1 MRITNNMIMG
11 NTKTNINSTKVLVDK
26 YNTQMTTQKKISK
39 ASEDPVIAI
48 RSLRLSTS
56 LSHIDQYKDNN
67 IPDASSWMDVTE
79 TALSNMKSL
88 LTDIRTQCVNGST
101 DTLTA
106 EDRNTI
112 LQQLTA
118 MSEQVYTE
126 GNADYAGRTVFTGY
140 RTASKLTFQKD
151 TKSTYQITQEFS
163 AADLS
168 EKRYYTNGVTVPNSI
183 NAATPDCTTDVTE
196 HSFQRIRLGYGNTT
210 DDVKLSIDGKEL
222 TQGTDYT
229 VYKSV
234 SDFDPSK
241 LSADDAAYIQETGEF
256 VFGKNV
262 AASIKNNDKKL
273 SVTYVKTGFDSS
285 DARPE
290 YYYSC
295 KDITNAVTLD
305 ADGNVPHDAAGDI
318 IYSDPSKVVD
328 FEFSSQE
335 IKYTVANSTDIT
347 VNTQAK
353 DVMDTG
359 IKRDVDELIDV
370 VQNAVNA
377 HDKVSQLKKMM
388 QQQQYSDKD
397 SQAKLKTYLE
407 AAEQEA
413 DYADNNLQKTYSQYI
428 TRFDDHLNK
437 VNLALTNSGST
448 KSRLTLIKN
457 RVEEQQTTIEELK
470 STNED
475 RDISDIIIDF
485 YAMYN
490 AYQSSL
496 TAASKANSQTL
507 LDYL

>member
-1 MRITNNMIMG
+1 MG

-56 LSHIDQYKDNN
+56 LSHLDQYKDNN

-106 EDRNTI
+106 DDRNTI

-118 MSEQVYTE
+118 LSEQVYTE

-140 RTASKLTFQKD
+140 RTSSKLTFQKD

-222 TQGTDYT
+222 TPGTDYT

-241 LSADDAAYIQETGEF
+241 LSADDTAYIQETGEF
-256 VFGKNV
+256 VFIVGK
-262 AASIKNNDKKL
+262 
-273 SVTYVKTGFDSS
+273 
-285 DARPE
+285 
-290 YYYSC
+290 
-295 KDITNAVTLD
+295 
-305 ADGNVPHDAAGDI
+305 
-318 IYSDPSKVVD
+318 
-328 FEFSSQE
+328 
-335 IKYTVANSTDIT
+335 
-347 VNTQAK
+347 
-353 DVMDTG
+353 
-359 IKRDVDELIDV
+359 
-370 VQNAVNA
+370 
-377 HDKVSQLKKMM
+377 
-388 QQQQYSDKD
+388 
-397 SQAKLKTYLE
+397 
-407 AAEQEA
+407 
-413 DYADNNLQKTYSQYI
+413 
-428 TRFDDHLNK
+428 
-437 VNLALTNSGST
+437 SGSG
-448 KSRLTLIKN
+448 KSTLIKLLLKELDPTSGKIYVNKKYLNKITRKKLPYLRRDIGVVFQDFRLLPDRNVYENIAFAQKVVEAPN
-457 RVEEQQTTIEELK
+457 RKIKSRVLAMLSMVGLLDKYKAFPNELSGGEQQRIAIARALVNKPAILLCDEPTGNLDPANSNEIMKILNQVNKQGTTVLVVTHNMEIVQQMKKRTITMSEGK
-470 STNED
+470 I
-475 RDISDIIIDF
+475 ISDQEKGGYF
-485 YAMYN
+485 YE
-490 AYQSSL
+490 
-496 TAASKANSQTL
+496 
-507 LDYL
+507 D

>member
-56 LSHIDQYKDNN
+56 LSHLDQYKDNN
-67 IPDASSWMDVTE
+67 IPDASSWMDVTQ

-106 EDRNTI
+106 DVRNTI

-118 MSEQVYTE
+118 LSEQVYTE

-140 RTASKLTFQKD
+140 RTSSKLTFQKD

-234 SDFDPSK
+234 SDFDYCIGVHMELDEQTKRDTALNKFVERIVRMYMTRSGKIMGNFSSK
-241 LSADDAAYIQETGEF
+241 TSEGNI
-256 VFGKNV
+256 V
-262 AASIKNNDKKL
+262 L
-273 SVTYVKTGFDSS
+273 SVSGTDNTDQVIKT
-285 DARPE
+285 
-290 YYYSC
+290 
-295 KDITNAVTLD
+295 
-305 ADGNVPHDAAGDI
+305 
-318 IYSDPSKVVD
+318 
-328 FEFSSQE
+328 
-335 IKYTVANSTDIT
+335 
-347 VNTQAK
+347 
-353 DVMDTG
+353 
-359 IKRDVDELIDV
+359 
-370 VQNAVNA
+370 
-377 HDKVSQLKKMM
+377 
-388 QQQQYSDKD
+388 
-397 SQAKLKTYLE
+397 LE
-407 AAEQEA
+407 SV
-413 DYADNNLQKTYSQYI
+413 LGK
-428 TRFDDHLNK
+428 
-437 VNLALTNSGST
+437 
-448 KSRLTLIKN
+448 
-457 RVEEQQTTIEELK
+457 
-470 STNED
+470 
-475 RDISDIIIDF
+475 
-485 YAMYN
+485 
-490 AYQSSL
+490 
-496 TAASKANSQTL
+496 
-507 LDYL
+507 